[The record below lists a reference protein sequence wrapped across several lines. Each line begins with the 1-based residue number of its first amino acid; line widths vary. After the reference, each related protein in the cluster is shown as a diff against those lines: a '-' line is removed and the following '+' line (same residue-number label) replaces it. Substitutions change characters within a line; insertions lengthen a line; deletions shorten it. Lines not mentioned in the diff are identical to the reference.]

1 MPYNSFAVRLA
12 YICVI
17 FFFFTFFSRAVM
29 EQSFQKLSS
38 QLVQMVFRNAVFSIA
53 CFLPLNRQ
61 KWAHMVVLGS
71 KPFHTSSIIQAECRE
86 GSLDDHWQKLVI
98 ILVLLFI
105 FCWLF
110 FSFSIIADPWAAK
123 CRLQPR
129 VNLWKELWWVAAINN
144 TRFYQL
150 LKSRYNKWTL

>member
-1 MPYNSFAVRLA
+1 
-12 YICVI
+12 
-17 FFFFTFFSRAVM
+17 M

-86 GSLDDHWQKLVI
+86 GSLDDH
-98 ILVLLFI
+98 
-105 FCWLF
+105 
-110 FSFSIIADPWAAK
+110 
-123 CRLQPR
+123 
-129 VNLWKELWWVAAINN
+129 
-144 TRFYQL
+144 
-150 LKSRYNKWTL
+150 